1 MCTHTMIS
9 GCTHLTCSS
18 LGPSLA
24 KEWPDITALH
34 MYVISQ
40 VLEYLE
46 VTWFGN
52 CCCGLRQYS
61 LGSVCVPPLINIREE
76 GLPTKIRISAF
87 PKTAYFQVWGEG
99 GKFDNCRLD
108 HPSCPTQVVIQI
120 DPFLLDR

>member
-61 LGSVCVPPLINIREE
+61 LGSVCVPPLININNVEKRVC
-76 GLPTKIRISAF
+76 R
-87 PKTAYFQVWGEG
+87 PKLEFQLFLKLHILKFG
-99 GKFDNCRLD
+99 GRGVN
-108 HPSCPTQVVIQI
+108 SITVG
-120 DPFLLDR
+120 